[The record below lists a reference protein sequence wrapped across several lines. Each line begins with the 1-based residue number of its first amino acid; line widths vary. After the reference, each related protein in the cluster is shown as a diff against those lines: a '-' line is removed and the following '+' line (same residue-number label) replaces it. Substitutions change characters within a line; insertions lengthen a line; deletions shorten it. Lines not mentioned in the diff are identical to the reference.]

1 MCGLPTWIDI
11 TIEPR
16 DGESLR
22 VTQQGRSLAYTTCSN
37 DNAPETARITPS
49 PQQWREF
56 LSALE
61 AIKIRQWEPEYLAA
75 DGSAGIRW
83 YIEIVAPG
91 LLINTSGHGAFPEGD
106 AFPRFHAALQRL
118 LGLAN

>member
-11 TIEPR
+11 AIEPLE
-16 DGESLR
+16 GESLR
-22 VTQQGRSLAYTTCSN
+22 VTQQGKALAYQRCSN
-37 DNAPETARITPS
+37 GRAPETARITPS

-56 LSALE
+56 LAVLE
-61 AIKIRQWEPEYLAA
+61 EIKLRHWQPQYTAE
-75 DGSAGIRW
+75 DGSADRRW

-118 LGLAN
+118 LCVAE